1 MHVVSS
7 DQQMVKPPVWGET
20 AEELGLGLEL
30 EF

>member
-7 DQQMVKPPVWGET
+7 DQQMMKPPVWGET
-20 AEELGLGLEL
+20 AEELGLEL